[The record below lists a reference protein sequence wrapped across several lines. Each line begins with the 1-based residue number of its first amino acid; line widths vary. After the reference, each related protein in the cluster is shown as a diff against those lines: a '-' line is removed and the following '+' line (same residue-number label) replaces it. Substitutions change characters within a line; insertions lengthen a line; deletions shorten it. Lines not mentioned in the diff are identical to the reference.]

1 MCTLVIQH
9 THDKAGG
16 SVVGGQ
22 GRRAHD
28 DVMHRVANRPVQA
41 RSVIHTKPEGAMPVR
56 KRATTVRRERLHT
69 SDYTFYMHPHY
80 TTNND

>member
-1 MCTLVIQH
+1 
-9 THDKAGG
+9 
-16 SVVGGQ
+16 
-22 GRRAHD
+22 
-28 DVMHRVANRPVQA
+28 MHRVANRPVQA